1 MMRKVLAGFLAVFG
15 LLLFS
20 CSGEDT
26 PSAQLSAEKEIIT
39 FRIVAPEVY
48 GVINQENRTI
58 SVALPAGTD
67 RSSLV
72 PVIDVSS
79 NATILPLSGVANN
92 FTSPNVVYRVTAQDG
107 SFADYLVTATNAP
120 VSSACDLLSFSLE
133 GVPGAIDHDA
143 RTVSVTLPQGTD
155 LSSLK
160 PVLSLSTWATVNPDA
175 DTAQNF
181 ASPVVYTV
189 TAQDGSTSKAYTVT
203 VTLAAVT
210 LYTETFD
217 NATDTGS
224 TYIDGTS
231 SANSAGIVWSFHG
244 RTDGD
249 AQIESGN
256 KSLMIGKTGGFLGA
270 TLPNGCGKLSFR
282 FKQGF
287 SDTPAIKVL
296 INGSV
301 VYTTAVSGP
310 TIQTVGPITINQ
322 SGSCTVRLETDPAGQ
337 RVIVDDVSWTDG
349 GASETD
355 KPTVVISAPASGAN
369 LTSSSTT
376 VSGTAADPGA
386 SPSGVK
392 EVWVQLDSGS
402 PVKASGTTSWSTTV
416 SGMGDGAHTVY
427 VYAIDNAGNIST
439 TVNVGFTVTLP
450 VDTTNPTVAIST
462 PTVDQSITGTAV
474 TVTGT
479 ATDPGT
485 DPSGVKEVWVK
496 LDTTS
501 WVKASGTTSWS
512 YTFTSPAD
520 GSRTLS
526 VYAVDNKDNNST
538 TATRN
543 FTFTYAASAYPYI
556 VGGVFQ
562 PQVGDPYYSYYST
575 AAGKTG
581 DELRTALKS
590 IISSGHSV
598 PSYDGLW
605 TAYSTSDRIP
615 SGPNTGKIWDMYS
628 DTGTGTGASY
638 YFTYSSGQC
647 GTYNSEGDCY
657 NREHSWPKS
666 WFGGTVAPMYSDL
679 VHLVPTDGYVNNYR
693 GNYAFGIVGSASW
706 TSQNGSKLG
715 SRSAQMTTWGCT
727 ESTVFEPID
736 AFKGDFA
743 RIYFY
748 MCTRYW
754 GTTEGGPMTS
764 SNFRL
769 LSWAQTMLKLWHEND
784 AVSSKETSRNNAIQS
799 IQHNRNPFVDY
810 PGLVTIIDFTQ

>member
-1 MMRKVLAGFLAVFG
+1 MRRVLAGVLVVFG

-26 PSAQLSAEKEIIT
+26 PSASLSSEKEIIT
-39 FRIVAPEVY
+39 FRIVSPDVY
-48 GVINQENRTI
+48 GVIDQENRTI

-92 FTSPNVVYRVTAQDG
+92 FTSPNVVYRVTAEDG

-133 GVPGAIDHDA
+133 GVSGAIDHDA
-143 RTVSVTLPQGTD
+143 RTVSVTLPQGTE
-155 LSSLK
+155 LGSLK
-160 PVLSLSTWATVNPDA
+160 PVMSLSTWATVNPDA

-181 ASPVVYTV
+181 SSPVVYTV
-189 TAQDGSTSKAYTVT
+189 TAQDGSTSKAYTVN

-210 LYTETFD
+210 WYTETFA
-217 NATDTGS
+217 NVPVVGS
-224 TYIDGTS
+224 YVDGTS
-231 SANSAGIVWSFHG
+231 SANSAGITWYYHG
-244 RTDGD
+244 RTD
-249 AQIESGN
+249 AVANIEAGN
-256 KSLMIGKTGGFLGA
+256 LSVMIGKNADGYIQA
-270 TLPNGCGKLSFR
+270 TLPSGIGKLSFR
-282 FKQGF
+282 FKKGYDY
-287 SDTPAIKVL
+287 SVIKVL
-296 INGSV
+296 VNGV
-301 VYTTAVSGP
+301 LVHTTAAATDLPQSSGE
-310 TIQTVGPITINQ
+310 IVINQ
-322 SGSCTVRLETDPAGQ
+322 SGSCIVRLEADLDPDN
-337 RVIVDDVSWTDG
+337 RVIIDDISWTGG
-349 GASETD
+349 GAAETD
-355 KPTVVISAPASGAN
+355 KPTVSISAPAAGAN

-386 SPSGVK
+386 GASGVK

-439 TVNVGFTVTLP
+439 TASVGFTVTLP
-450 VDTTNPTVAIST
+450 VDTTNPTVTIST

-496 LDTTS
+496 LDTTG
-501 WVKASGTTSWS
+501 WFKASGTTSWS
-512 YTFTSPAD
+512 YTFNSPAD

-562 PQVGDPYYSYYST
+562 PQAGDPYYSYYSS
-575 AAGKTG
+575 AAGLSG
-581 DELRTALKS
+581 NALRTALKS
-590 IISSGHSV
+590 IITAGHSV
-598 PSYDGLW
+598 SSYDGLW

-615 SGPNTGKIWDMYS
+615 SGPNAGKIWDMYS
-628 DTGTGTGASY
+628 DTGTGQGGPY
-638 YFTYSSGQC
+638 YYTYSSDQC
-647 GTYNSEGDCY
+647 GSYSGENSCY

-666 WFGGTVAPMYSDL
+666 WFNDASPMYSDL
-679 VHLVPTDGYVNNYR
+679 VHLVPTDGYVNGRRSNW
-693 GNYAFGIVGSASW
+693 AFGLVGSATW

-769 LSWAQTMLKLWHEND
+769 LSWAQTMMKLWHEND
-784 AVSSKETSRNNAIQS
+784 PVSAKETSRNTAIENHQG
-799 IQHNRNPFVDY
+799 NRNPFVDY